1 LQEITMLGRVFRFG
15 SLLFSLVL
23 VLTIVACGDKKPPA
37 APPPPPPPP
46 APVAGPPPPPPPQP
60 KPQPEVPPATPPRQP
75 TEDEIFAKMSV
86 EQINAQKPL
95 ATVLFEYDKADL
107 TDQTRAILQKNAEWM
122 RRWASTRVTV
132 EGHADSRGTSEYNL
146 ALGERRAAAVKDYLV
161 SLGITGDRLTIV
173 SKGEEEPTCRDEA
186 ETCWSQNRRGV
197 FLVTAK

>member
-23 VLTIVACGDKKPPA
+23 VLMIVACGDKKPPA

-46 APVAGPPPPPPPQP
+46 APVQAPPPPPPPAP
-60 KPQPEVPPATPPRQP
+60 KPQPPPPQTPPKQP
-75 TEDEIFAKMSV
+75 TEDEIFAKMTV

-95 ATVLFEYDKADL
+95 AIVLFDYDKADL
-107 TDQTRAILQKNAEWM
+107 TEQTRATLQKNAEWM
-122 RRWASTRVTV
+122 RRWASTRVTI

-161 SLGITGDRLTIV
+161 SLGITADRLTIV
-173 SKGEEEPTCRDEA
+173 SKGEEEPTCREEA

>member
-1 LQEITMLGRVFRFG
+1 MLGRVFRFG

>member
-1 LQEITMLGRVFRFG
+1 
-15 SLLFSLVL
+15 
-23 VLTIVACGDKKPPA
+23 
-37 APPPPPPPP
+37 
-46 APVAGPPPPPPPQP
+46 
-60 KPQPEVPPATPPRQP
+60 
-75 TEDEIFAKMSV
+75 MSV